1 MGGLR
6 RYLGLQARAKTGLTS
21 GVLISGLLALL
32 GAALTFAFV
41 LVTVFIW
48 LADRYGALVSAL
60 ALAGV
65 FLLTAIVALLCCI
78 AIRRRTIERAQQAL
92 AARSSA
98 IWLDPRLVGGAVQV
112 SRAVGWGKVAT
123 LLAVGV
129 LAAGVGALWFG
140 HNRSGGERDVR
151 DEDDEDDERAERS
164 WFARAA

>member
-32 GAALTFAFV
+32 CAVLTFAFV

-48 LADRYGALVSAL
+48 LAHRYGALVSAL
-60 ALAGV
+60 ALAGF

-92 AARSSA
+92 
-98 IWLDPRLVGGAVQV
+98 
-112 SRAVGWGKVAT
+112 
-123 LLAVGV
+123 
-129 LAAGVGALWFG
+129 
-140 HNRSGGERDVR
+140 VR
-151 DEDDEDDERAERS
+151 
-164 WFARAA
+164 RAAWQSG